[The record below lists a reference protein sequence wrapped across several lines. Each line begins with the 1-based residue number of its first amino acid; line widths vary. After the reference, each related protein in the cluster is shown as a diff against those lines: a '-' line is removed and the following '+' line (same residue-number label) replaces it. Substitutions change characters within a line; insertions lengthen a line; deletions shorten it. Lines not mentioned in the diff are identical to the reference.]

1 MYLRCG
7 SCPQFVAL
15 PGEAKF
21 IAQFLSPYPLPTTTA
36 PTTTA
41 MLPSFCSE
49 FPIYAP
55 RHWNTTQIKKLQ
67 PAPAGGA
74 GTSSR
79 KKSGGGAGGR
89 KSALKKSKG
98 AGGTRAVKSDARKTK
113 RAVGMVSS
121 AVGNAYRKAM
131 SAGEF
136 AWGARNLVFFVSAVA
151 AMHFHGDYLA
161 V

>member
-1 MYLRCG
+1 M
-7 SCPQFVAL
+7 ST
-15 PGEAKF
+15 
-21 IAQFLSPYPLPTTTA
+21 LPTTTTA
-36 PTTTA
+36 TTTTTIF
-41 MLPSFCSE
+41 PSFCSE
-49 FPIYAP
+49 LPIYA
-55 RHWNTTQIKKLQ
+55 RRYCNTTQIKKLQ
-67 PAPAGGA
+67 PTPAGGA

-89 KSALKKSKG
+89 KSALKKGKG

-113 RAVGMVSS
+113 RAVSMVSS
-121 AVGNAYRKAM
+121 AVSSAYGKAM

-151 AMHFHGDYLA
+151 VMHFQGEFLA